1 MPKSSAGTGTGDD
14 CLVEE
19 ADDIAVLPKKLGMP
33 PASAF
38 PAPDAFSSDVLLE
51 ASANEK
57 DGLLAASVEVGGLEK
72 KEETAGGLPAGVVEP
87 TGLSEAGVSAVPPEK
102 EKIPL
107 AGEDESFF
115 LGKGIAG
122 GESGAATI
130 EPVARGDEALGRV
143 DATPS
148 RAKGP
153 PARGRL
159 SGGRGA
165 AGVATDFDCTVL
177 LETFSSLEGFKPAK
191 EMPEKEGNAI
201 FEACSSSSI
210 SGRSSS
216 LAEYRPEVGV
226 WDRE

>member
-1 MPKSSAGTGTGDD
+1 M
-14 CLVEE
+14 E
-19 ADDIAVLPKKLGMP
+19 LPKKFGMLL
-33 PASAF
+33 ASAF
-38 PAPDAFSSDVLLE
+38 PATGVVSPDTLLE
-51 ASANEK
+51 ASPNEK
-57 DGLLAASVEVGGLEK
+57 DGFLMASVEAGALEK
-72 KEETAGGLPAGVVEP
+72 KEEVAGGLPAGVVEP
-87 TGLSEAGVSAVPPEK
+87 AGLSEADPSAVPPVRG
-102 EKIPL
+102 KIPL
-107 AGEDESFF
+107 AGGGKSLS
-115 LGKGIAG
+115 LGTGIVG

-130 EPVARGDEALGRV
+130 EPAARGDEALGRV

-165 AGVATDFDCTVL
+165 AGVATDFEGAVL
-177 LETFSSLEGFKPAK
+177 VETFSSPEGFKPAK

-210 SGRSSS
+210 SGKSSS

>member
-1 MPKSSAGTGTGDD
+1 MA
-14 CLVEE
+14 
-19 ADDIAVLPKKLGMP
+19 LPKKLGML

-38 PAPDAFSSDVLLE
+38 PAPDIVSPDTLLE
-51 ASANEK
+51 ESPKEK
-57 DGLLAASVEVGGLEK
+57 DGFFAASVEVGALEK
-72 KEETAGGLPAGVVEP
+72 KEEAAGGLPAGVVEP
-87 TGLSEAGVSAVPPEK
+87 VGLSEADFSVVPPEMG
-102 EKIPL
+102 KIPL
-107 AGEDESFF
+107 ANGDESLL
-115 LGKGIAG
+115 LGTGIVG

-130 EPVARGDEALGRV
+130 EPAARGDEALGRV

-165 AGVATDFDCTVL
+165 AGVVTDFEGIVL
-177 LETFSSLEGFKPAK
+177 LEAFSSPECFKPAK

-201 FEACSSSSI
+201 LEAFSSSSI
-210 SGRSSS
+210 SGKSSS
-216 LAEYRPEVGV
+216 LAEYRPEVGGV